1 MFCKLLFFFFLNKF
15 DVDDDGDDEESDF
28 NWSILID
35 YCKYYIDVMRFLR
48 LIIDGLSFFI

>member
-1 MFCKLLFFFFLNKF
+1 MFFFFLNKF

-28 NWSILID
+28 NWLILID